1 LQILGVKQKLISS
14 SYGAA
19 AGEAEAD
26 AIASVNRP
34 GPVGGRLVLEAIG
47 QSSRKVLNDTDYIVN
62 S

>member
-1 LQILGVKQKLISS
+1 VKQKLISA

-26 AIASVNRP
+26 AIANVNRP
-34 GPVGGRLVLEAIG
+34 GPVGGRLVLEVIG
-47 QSSRKVLNDTDYIVN
+47 QSSRKVINDTGYIVN

>member
-1 LQILGVKQKLISS
+1 MKQKLISA

-26 AIASVNRP
+26 AIANVNRP
-34 GPVGGRLVLEAIG
+34 GPVGGRLVLEVIG
-47 QSSRKVLNDTDYIVN
+47 QSSRKVINDTGYIVT

>member
-1 LQILGVKQKLISS
+1 MKQKLISA

-26 AIASVNRP
+26 AIPNVNRP
-34 GPVGGRLVLEAIG
+34 GPVGGRLVLEVIG
-47 QSSRKVLNDTDYIVN
+47 QSSRKVINDTGYIVT

>member
-1 LQILGVKQKLISS
+1 MKQKLISS

-26 AIASVNRP
+26 AIPNVNRP
-34 GPVGGRLVLEAIG
+34 GPVGGRLVLEVIG
-47 QSSRKVLNDTDYIVN
+47 QSSRKVINDTGYIVT

>member
-1 LQILGVKQKLISS
+1 MKQKLISS

-26 AIASVNRP
+26 AIANVNRP
-34 GPVGGRLVLEAIG
+34 GPVGGRLVLEVIG
-47 QSSRKVLNDTDYIVN
+47 QSSRKVINDTGYIVT

>member
-1 LQILGVKQKLISS
+1 VKQKLISS

-26 AIASVNRP
+26 AIANVNRP
-34 GPVGGRLVLEAIG
+34 GPVGGRLVLEVIG
-47 QSSRKVLNDTDYIVN
+47 QSSRKVINDTGYIVT